1 MDASIIITMEWMDR
15 GLSWETEQ
23 ASKTGTPQYGSRER
37 KAKEAVNI
45 NSIRADKS
53 QVWIPEIDILN
64 RVNDFPHGDEKLNQL
79 KIESNGKVIYSR
91 SFRMR
96 SMMSSSLSNYP
107 YDVQEMFLSKAK
119 KKLVNK
125 LKKLCCIF
133 LIVSDLY
140 AR

>member
-23 ASKTGTPQYGSRER
+23 VS

>member
-15 GLSWETEQ
+15 GLSWETKQ

-107 YDVQEMFLSKAK
+107 YDVQEML
-119 KKLVNK
+119 L
-125 LKKLCCIF
+125 
-133 LIVSDLY
+133 
-140 AR
+140 

>member
-23 ASKTGTPQYGSRER
+23 VS

-107 YDVQEMFLSKAK
+107 YDVQEMFL
-119 KKLVNK
+119 NK
-125 LKKLCCIF
+125 VKQQVCQG
-133 LIVSDLY
+133 
-140 AR
+140 